1 MNMDEAET
9 NKLNKETIAPG
20 TFKAREYADRII
32 DSEAYESIIQ
42 GLGPVMITAINEA
55 LERRGYDFG
64 DFLSRTVT
72 NELEEIEVTRA
83 DILVNYVMEMTRDRN
98 SAVQKLYAD
107 LLANKSDP
115 EKRALLTKA
124 LIGDTYR
131 GLRISD
137 YERNA
142 NEEVVWSEAQ
152 LNQTVPVKEQND
164 WMYRGY
170 FGKNGEE
177 TITRGSFNVHVTTEL
192 ITALDE
198 YIASDAV
205 KANYKFGAPNTPA
218 SPVERHDAISIYF
231 LEEPSEKVLN
241 DLTQI
246 IKPYIRG
253 DSLLGKKIADGF
265 YLSEIGSIQ
274 DEHIEK
280 LIEILDTIDPPF
292 AKGLKIEM
300 THKGRLAMSE
310 AQFYAMQKTA
320 KVFGYKIDYHPTDGF
335 TVELSK

>member
-1 MNMDEAET
+1 MDESEKT
-9 NKLNKETIAPG
+9 QSNKEIITPG
-20 TFKAREYADRII
+20 TLKAREYADRII
-32 DSEAYESIIQ
+32 DGEAYKSIIE
-42 GLGPVMITAINEA
+42 GLGPVMITSINEA
-55 LERRGYDFG
+55 LERRGYAMEEFN
-64 DFLSRTVT
+64 ST
-72 NELEEIEVTRA
+72 NVSGGREGVKTT
-83 DILVNYVMEMTRDRN
+83 DTDTLVNYVTEMTRGRN
-98 SAVQKLYAD
+98 PGVQKLYED
-107 LLANKSDP
+107 LLADTSDP

-137 YERNA
+137 YKGDA
-142 NEEVVWSEAQ
+142 NEAGVWSEAQ
-152 LNQTVPVKEQND
+152 LYRTVPIKEQND

-170 FGKNGEE
+170 FGKKGEE

-192 ITALDE
+192 ITALDQ
-198 YIASDAV
+198 YIASGAV

-253 DSLLGKKIADGF
+253 DSLLGEKIADGF
-265 YLSEIGSIQ
+265 YLSEIGSVK

-280 LIEILDTIDPPF
+280 LIETLDAIDPPF
-292 AKGLKIEM
+292 AKGLKMEM

-320 KVFGYKIDYHPTDGF
+320 KVFGYKIDYHPTEGF